1 MNKLEGA
8 HAYMNAIQSILDQV
22 RGDEINTIDQAA
34 SAIVETI
41 RADGMVY
48 IFGTGHSHMLAEEG
62 HFRAGGLSSVCP
74 ILATNLMIHESA
86 TLSSQ
91 YERMTGMAPIILAR
105 YKPEDRD
112 VLIIFSNSGVNA
124 VPVEMALTAKEQGLT
139 VIGVTSLQY
148 SRQAPL
154 SPIGK
159 RLCDVVDIHID
170 NHIPPG
176 DAIVE
181 ISDTGLSSGPAS
193 TIVSAFILDAL
204 LTEVVWRLAAGGVIP
219 PVYISSNMPA
229 AGDHNQALLE
239 QYKPRNPHL

>member
-8 HAYMNAIQSILDQV
+8 HTYMNAIQSILDQV
-22 RGDEINTIDQAA
+22 RGDEINAIDQAA

-41 RADGMVY
+41 SADGMVY

-86 TLSSQ
+86 TSSSQ
-91 YERMTGMAPIILAR
+91 YERMTGMAAIILAR
-105 YKPEDRD
+105 YKPEVRD
-112 VLIIFSNSGVNA
+112 VVIIFSNSGVNA

-159 RLCDVVDIHID
+159 RLCVL
-170 NHIPPG
+170 
-176 DAIVE
+176 VE
-181 ISDTGLSSGPAS
+181 IIMNTHIQPG
-193 TIVSAFILDAL
+193 
-204 LTEVVWRLAAGGVIP
+204 
-219 PVYISSNMPA
+219 MP
-229 AGDHNQALLE
+229 
-239 QYKPRNPHL
+239 